1 MRRVHAYGFAIL
13 GSFSKVS
20 VSVKTIIPWFAQ
32 GIINCKG
39 TEVFAKQSK
48 LAKLLRELKPT
59 LVLFNKKSSL
69 VFVPRL

>member
-32 GIINCKG
+32 GIINCKRPV
-39 TEVFAKQSK
+39 TFAKKPK
-48 LAKLLRELKPT
+48 LAKLLRE
-59 LVLFNKKSSL
+59 
-69 VFVPRL
+69 